1 MLSDQEAEAMEVW
14 VVAAQRW
21 SEASQEL
28 VGAAAGLALISRTL
42 DDELHVHRAALSEP
56 VRRER
61 AVLGDEL
68 ALLANKIE
76 DESASARNAY
86 LETAARMDAYDDL
99 LG

>member
-1 MLSDQEAEAMEVW
+1 MEVW

-42 DDELHVHRAALSEP
+42 DDELHLDRVALSEP

-68 ALLANKIE
+68 AMLANKIE
-76 DESASARNAY
+76 DESASLRNAY